1 MRSSRVA
8 LAALVALLA
17 LVPTLARAQV
27 GTPTDILTG
36 RVLGP
41 DGPPLPDA
49 TVEAV
54 SVETEI
60 VRTRTT
66 NDKGRWTIV
75 FPDGGGNYRVTVKYL
90 GMAPVTITMARQGD
104 EDQLVADVEMSPTA
118 TRLQEVVVRGNRG
131 DPRRGQDAGTMERTL
146 NPDQLSRLP
155 IDPSDLATLATLAPG
170 VIGFDAT
177 DSTASA
183 FSVLAQGVDQNSIT
197 LDGLTFGGGSVPQ
210 EAVRTIRVIIN
221 TYDVSRGQFS
231 GGQVASTTRS
241 GTNFLQGQFN
251 YSLRD
256 PSLEVTNPDENGFS
270 GGYLQNQLSGGIGGP
285 IIKNKMFIFGSA
297 QLRRRTDQLQ
307 SLIAAGA
314 TTQQRLGVS
323 PDSVARFLSALSQY
337 GLSAASPAIDPT
349 RTGDNLSALARVD
362 YFLTQMQT
370 LTLRGDYRWQGQD
383 PSRVGSFSLP
393 QTGGNTKSWGGGLMA
408 TLTSHFESG
417 FVNELQA

>member
-27 GTPTDILTG
+27 GTTTDILTG

-41 DGPPLPDA
+41 DGQPLPDA

-104 EDQLVADVEMSPTA
+104 EDQLVAEVEMSPTA

-197 LDGLTFGGGSVPQ
+197 LDGLT
-210 EAVRTIRVIIN
+210 
-221 TYDVSRGQFS
+221 
-231 GGQVASTTRS
+231 
-241 GTNFLQGQFN
+241 
-251 YSLRD
+251 
-256 PSLEVTNPDENGFS
+256 
-270 GGYLQNQLSGGIGGP
+270 
-285 IIKNKMFIFGSA
+285 
-297 QLRRRTDQLQ
+297 
-307 SLIAAGA
+307 
-314 TTQQRLGVS
+314 
-323 PDSVARFLSALSQY
+323 
-337 GLSAASPAIDPT
+337 
-349 RTGDNLSALARVD
+349 
-362 YFLTQMQT
+362 
-370 LTLRGDYRWQGQD
+370 
-383 PSRVGSFSLP
+383 
-393 QTGGNTKSWGGGLMA
+393 
-408 TLTSHFESG
+408 
-417 FVNELQA
+417 